1 MKAHT
6 DIKRLPDV
14 RVNKPHTIQG
24 KSNNSFRASLYK
36 NTGVSRKSRP
46 VLLYEWQLP
55 DYRSDLTVTQ
65 GKGYMY
71 VADWQIIDQ
80 D

>member
-1 MKAHT
+1 MNAHA

-14 RVNKPHTIQG
+14 RVNKPHTILG
-24 KSNNSFRASLYK
+24 KSSKSFSSSLYK
-36 NTGVSRKSRP
+36 NTGVSRQSRP

-55 DYRSDLTVTQ
+55 DYRSDLTTTQ
-65 GKGYMY
+65 GKGYLY

-80 D
+80 E

>member
-24 KSNNSFRASLYK
+24 KSNNSFSASLYK
-36 NTGVSRKSRP
+36 NKVVSRQSRP
-46 VLLYEWQLP
+46 VLFYEWQLP
-55 DYRSDLTVTQ
+55 DYRSDLTVNQ
-65 GKGYMY
+65 GKGYLY
-71 VADWQIIDQ
+71 VADWQIFDQ
-80 D
+80 E